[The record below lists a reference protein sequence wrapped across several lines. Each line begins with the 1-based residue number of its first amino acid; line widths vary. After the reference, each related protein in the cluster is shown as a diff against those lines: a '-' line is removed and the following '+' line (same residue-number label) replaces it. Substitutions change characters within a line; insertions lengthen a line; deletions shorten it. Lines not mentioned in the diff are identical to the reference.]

1 MGKKKKKSV
10 GERTSRKTS
19 ACCAA
24 GGSKIGFR
32 IWVRRFGGFGL
43 EDLEVRVSDKDL
55 GIRRKIWRFEGRFGV
70 LEIKTW

>member
-43 EDLEVRVSDKDL
+43 EDLEVRVSE
-55 GIRRKIWRFEGRFGV
+55 IKIWGFEGRFGDS
-70 LEIKTW
+70 